1 MRVNELV
8 PFIIAQLVGQA
19 PLHPAIEL
27 KERKERPK
35 ELVFF
40 VFFFVKVWVILN
52 RDRSL

>member
-35 ELVFF
+35 EL
-40 VFFFVKVWVILN
+40 FFFCFFAKVWVILN